1 MLSVTIRHVKYIS
14 ELLQIISYY
23 PDLHWD
29 NEFQMDIL
37 DICFSPIKNEYTDR
51 SLSATKVRKRTRF
64 WHERI
69 LKILAGDKKFN
80 SYFGS
85 FQ

>member
-1 MLSVTIRHVKYIS
+1 MLLVTIRHVKYIS

-37 DICFSPIKNEYTDR
+37 DICFSPIKMSIQID
-51 SLSATKVRKRTRF
+51 LLVLQK
-64 WHERI
+64 
-69 LKILAGDKKFN
+69 
-80 SYFGS
+80 
-85 FQ
+85 